1 MFGPVRA
8 CPHVTDEDGC
18 RVIRTP
24 LAHTGRLLDGSLF
37 TCVPRAET
45 LRWDALASPGRG
57 RAAFVCT
64 QTKARRGVA
73 ADNGKNVS
81 IFDTD
86 RLSHTSPHSG
96 SDTKQMF
103 THTAATGA
111 DTPCLL
117 PFCHP
122 WLRAGASPPGFC
134 HLFHC
139 WGEAGKICR
148 NWWNEP
154 ARLVWDLVKRLI

>member
-1 MFGPVRA
+1 MGL
-8 CPHVTDEDGC
+8 C
-18 RVIRTP
+18 
-24 LAHTGRLLDGSLF
+24 L
-37 TCVPRAET
+37 
-45 LRWDALASPGRG
+45 LASHVQRHSVGTRWRCRG
-57 RAAFVCT
+57 EV
-64 QTKARRGVA
+64 ARPWSAPRRKLSGVLRRITE
-73 ADNGKNVS
+73 NVS
-81 IFDTD
+81 IYDTD
-86 RLSHTSPHSG
+86 RLSHTLTYRAHSPSAPTSPHSG

-103 THTAATGA
+103 THTAATRA

-139 WGEAGKICR
+139 CGEAGKICR

-154 ARLVWDLVKRLI
+154 ALLVWDLVKRLI